1 VGGAVGES
9 RLLWGLLFSCVG
21 TGFFLYGKQQRSAV
35 PLLCGLA
42 LVIYPYFVSNV
53 IAMILIGIALASV
66 PYFFRE

>member
-1 VGGAVGES
+1 LSES

-21 TGFFLYGKQQRSAV
+21 AGFFLYGKQQRAAV

-42 LVIYPYFVSNV
+42 LAIYPYFVSNV
-53 IAMILIGIALASV
+53 LAIIGIGVALSCI

>member
-1 VGGAVGES
+1 MSES

-21 TGFFLYGKQQRSAV
+21 AGFFLYGKQQRAAV

-42 LVIYPYFVSNV
+42 LAIYPYFVSNV
-53 IAMILIGIALASV
+53 LAIIGIGVALSCI